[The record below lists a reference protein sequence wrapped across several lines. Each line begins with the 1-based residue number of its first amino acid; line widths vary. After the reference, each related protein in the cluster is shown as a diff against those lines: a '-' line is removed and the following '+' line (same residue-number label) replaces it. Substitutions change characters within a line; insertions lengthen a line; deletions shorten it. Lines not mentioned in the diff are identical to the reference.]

1 MYRYNS
7 SIFQDKNP
15 FVSDIFKRV
24 SSPQERKN
32 VIEGGPCIVIATSG
46 MLVGGASVEY
56 FKYFADNPNNLMIL
70 SCYQGPGSMGRR
82 LQDGEKSVTMESD
95 RGGMQEIKVNMRVE
109 LMNGLSP
116 HSGRN
121 ELIAFFNN
129 MYPKPKR
136 ILVNHGEVSK
146 SLDLASSLYKL
157 NRIETS
163 VPRNLEIV
171 RLR

>member
-1 MYRYNS
+1 
-7 SIFQDKNP
+7 
-15 FVSDIFKRV
+15 
-24 SSPQERKN
+24 
-32 VIEGGPCIVIATSG
+32 
-46 MLVGGASVEY
+46 
-56 FKYFADNPNNLMIL
+56 
-70 SCYQGPGSMGRR
+70 
-82 LQDGEKSVTMESD
+82 
-95 RGGMQEIKVNMRVE
+95 MQEIKVNMRVE

-121 ELIAFFNN
+121 ELMAFFNN

-146 SLDLASSLYKL
+146 SLDLASSLYKV